1 MTTKVLVFYR
11 RSYKIRLHMKLYP
24 LVLASVL
31 LLSSCSLLE
40 KGEYVPEYL
49 KEPSPLDPPGTEAAR
64 AAEKAK
70 RVKEGAFETGS
81 TQKVNEGK
89 VFLFK
94 RNPDYDE
101 DVSGKMVNTENAK
114 IISCEGLYYF
124 VQVDDGSKGF
134 LRESDMQSPVTHLV
148 STSEM
153 SVPGADFTAP
163 ADAMFPEPGE
173 VIELEYNQKLMTNSV
188 GRTVVVSKKQSDK
201 SSAFEARKKALLE
214 GKSLDSVP
222 LPDPADVP
230 LPEPS
235 GSAGE

>member
-1 MTTKVLVFYR
+1 M
-11 RSYKIRLHMKLYP
+11 RLHMKLYP
-24 LVLASVL
+24 LVLAPVL

-148 STSEM
+148 STTAMNIPSM
-153 SVPGADFTAP
+153 DSAAP
-163 ADAMFPEPGE
+163 ADAMFPEPGDI
-173 VIELEYNQKLMTNSV
+173 IELEANQKLMTNSV

-222 LPDPADVP
+222 LPDPAEVP
-230 LPEPS
+230 LPEPA
-235 GSAGE
+235 GTAGE

>member
-1 MTTKVLVFYR
+1 
-11 RSYKIRLHMKLYP
+11 MKFLP
-24 LVLASVL
+24 LVIAPVL
-31 LLSSCSLLE
+31 FLSSCSIFE

-101 DVSGKMVNTENAK
+101 DASGKMVSTENAK

-124 VQVDDGSKGF
+124 VEVDDGRKGF
-134 LRESDMQSPVTHLV
+134 LRETDMVAPVKHLV
-148 STSEM
+148 STTDM
-153 SVPGADFTAP
+153 PFPVFTVKKLNLKATPAKIFSV
-163 ADAMFPEPGE
+163 
-173 VIELEYNQKLMTNSV
+173 NSTL
-188 GRTVVVSKKQSDK
+188 RAS
-201 SSAFEARKKALLE
+201 
-214 GKSLDSVP
+214 
-222 LPDPADVP
+222 
-230 LPEPS
+230 
-235 GSAGE
+235 

>member
-1 MTTKVLVFYR
+1 
-11 RSYKIRLHMKLYP
+11 MKLLP
-24 LVLASVL
+24 LVIVPVL
-31 LLSSCSLLE
+31 LLSSCSIFE

-101 DVSGKMVNTENAK
+101 DASGKMVSTENAK

-124 VQVDDGSKGF
+124 VEVDDGRKGF
-134 LRESDMQSPVTHLV
+134 LRETDMVAPVKHLV
-148 STSEM
+148 STTDM
-153 SVPGADFTAP
+153 PFPGFDENAP
-163 ADAMFPEPGE
+163 ADSVFPEPGE
-173 VIELEYNQKLMTNSV
+173 VVELDGNQKLMTNSV
-188 GRTVVVSKKQSDK
+188 GRTVVITDKKSDK
-201 SSAFEARKKALLE
+201 SKEFEARKKALLE
-214 GKSLDSVP
+214 GKSLDSAP
-222 LPDPADVP
+222 LPDPANVP

-235 GSAGE
+235 GAAEE

>member
-1 MTTKVLVFYR
+1 MTTKLLVFDTKSYR
-11 RSYKIRLHMKLYP
+11 MNTHMKLLP
-24 LVLASVL
+24 LVLAPVL
-31 LLSSCSLLE
+31 LFSSCSLLE

-101 DVSGKMVNTENAK
+101 DVTGKMVSTENAK

-124 VQVDDGSKGF
+124 VEVDDGSKGF
-134 LRESDMQSPVTHLV
+134 LRESDMQSPVKQLV
-148 STSEM
+148 STTEM
-153 SVPGADFTAP
+153 HFPGLDPNAP
-163 ADAMFPEPGE
+163 ADDMFPEPGE
-173 VIELEYNQKLMTNSV
+173 VIELDSNQKLMTNSV
-188 GRTVVVSKKQSDK
+188 GRTVVVANKKSDK
-201 SSAFEARKKALLE
+201 SSAFEARKKALME

-230 LPEPS
+230 LPEPT

>member
-1 MTTKVLVFYR
+1 
-11 RSYKIRLHMKLYP
+11 MKLFP
-24 LVLASVL
+24 LLIVPVL
-31 LLSSCSLLE
+31 LLSSCSLFE

-70 RVKEGAFETGS
+70 RVKEGAFEPGS

-101 DVSGKMVNTENAK
+101 DVSGKMVQTEQAK

-134 LRESDMQSPVTHLV
+134 LRETDMQNSITHLV
-148 STSEM
+148 ST
-153 SVPGADFTAP
+153 DLNFTPAAP
-163 ADAMFPEPGE
+163 ETTAESIFPEPGE
-173 VIELEYNQKLMTNSV
+173 VIELSDNQKLMTNSV
-188 GRTVVVSKKQSDK
+188 GRTVVIADKKSDK
-201 SSAFEARKKALLE
+201 TSAFEARKKALLE
-214 GKSLDSVP
+214 GKSLDSVAQP
-222 LPDPADVP
+222 APAAAPIPDPADHP
-230 LPEPS
+230 LPDFS
-235 GSAGE
+235 GPEGE

>member
-1 MTTKVLVFYR
+1 
-11 RSYKIRLHMKLYP
+11 MKLFP
-24 LVLASVL
+24 LVILPLLA
-31 LLSSCSLLE
+31 LSSCSLFE

-89 VFLFK
+89 VFLFN
-94 RNPDYDE
+94 RNPDYDT
-101 DVSGKMVNTENAK
+101 DVAGKMVQTENAK

-124 VQVDDGSKGF
+124 VQVDDGRKGF
-134 LRESDMQSPVTHLV
+134 LRESDMQSPVAHLV
-148 STSEM
+148 STDLAL
-153 SVPGADFTAP
+153 PGMEEGPGSDGSI
-163 ADAMFPEPGE
+163 FPEPGA
-173 VIELEYNQKLMTNSV
+173 VIELNDNQKLMTNSA
-188 GRTVVVSKKQSDK
+188 GRTVVIADKKSDK

-214 GKSLDSVP
+214 GKSLDSAP

-230 LPEPS
+230 LPEPT
-235 GSAGE
+235 GGEFAE

>member
-1 MTTKVLVFYR
+1 
-11 RSYKIRLHMKLYP
+11 MKLYP
-24 LVLASVL
+24 LVLAPVL
-31 LLSSCSLLE
+31 MLSSCSLLE

-148 STSEM
+148 STTEM
-153 SVPGADFTAP
+153 NIPGMDSAAP

-173 VIELEYNQKLMTNSV
+173 IIELEANQKLMTNSA

-230 LPEPS
+230 LPEPA
-235 GSAGE
+235 GTAGE